1 MPTETL
7 QDFLDTYNE
16 GDVHNL
22 ITVDVPQST
31 NDTYSPFILVR
42 FGKFAAIIN
51 PQGLGNED
59 DPKRHLSIASTAS
72 WMART
77 PPLASSPWAMAV
89 ATRWRPLAPPA
100 TAGPLPPSWWP
111 SSAPRASRMTT
122 TSHER

>member
-59 DPKRHLSIASTAS
+59 DPKRHLSIDIHSF
-72 WMART
+72 
-77 PPLASSPWAMAV
+77 V
-89 ATRWRPLAPPA
+89 DGKDA
-100 TAGPLPPSWWP
+100 TAGVFTMGNGRRHTLE
-111 SSAPRASRMTT
+111 TTGT
-122 TSHER
+122 TSHGWASAPLVVALIGAQGVEDDDDES